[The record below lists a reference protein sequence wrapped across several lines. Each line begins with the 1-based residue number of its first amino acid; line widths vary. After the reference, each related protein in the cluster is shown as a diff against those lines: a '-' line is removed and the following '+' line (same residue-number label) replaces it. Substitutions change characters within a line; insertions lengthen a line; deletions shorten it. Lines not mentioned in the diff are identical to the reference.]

1 MRQAMTRGQ
10 SFGTLVA
17 TAATGGRRLALHQN
31 TRPRRPRAFRA
42 LPALTLLAVALAL
55 GAGACGAAP
64 LSTVDVQSAQTA
76 AMVTTALVND
86 PEIGVRPIDV
96 RVTDGVVRLSGR
108 VHSDAEAARAIALA
122 RAVPGVLRVDSTLR
136 VDDTPI
142 APAPPERQRPA
153 RDPEAEFRELEPS
166 RGVFTVGLAAGSSHP
181 TSDGLE
187 SAWSLGPLMRLG
199 SGTGFGLA
207 IGFDW
212 YRASLTPADPGM
224 SSSALRVR
232 PVMAGVS
239 YTMGSGPVSIS
250 PSIVGGYSF
259 NSVQAPDGG
268 MVGRLAVDA
277 GNSFAWRPAVSMWID
292 TSRRT
297 AAYVSIGHVRTSPT
311 VTFVEDGRIDRRSLP
326 AHATMLSVGLAY
338 TLF

>member
-1 MRQAMTRGQ
+1 MKG
-10 SFGTLVA
+10 
-17 TAATGGRRLALHQN
+17 
-31 TRPRRPRAFRA
+31 RA
-42 LPALTLLAVALAL
+42 LRASPALTLLALALAL
-55 GAGACGAAP
+55 GAAACGAAP
-64 LSTVDVQSAQTA
+64 LATVDVQSAQTA

-122 RAVPGVLRVDSTLR
+122 RTVPGVLRVDSTLQ
-136 VDDTPI
+136 VDA
-142 APAPPERQRPA
+142 APVAPVPMERQPPA

-166 RGVFTVGLAAGSSHP
+166 PGVFAVGLAAGSSHP
-181 TSDGLE
+181 TSGGLE
-187 SAWSLGPLMRLG
+187 SAWSIGPLLRLG

-212 YRASLTPADPGM
+212 YRTLITPVPPAT
-224 SSSALRVR
+224 SASALRVR

-239 YTMGSGPVSIS
+239 YTVAAGPVSIS
-250 PSIVGGYSF
+250 PSIVGGYAF
-259 NSVQAPDGG
+259 NGVNAPDEGL
-268 MVGRLAVDA
+268 VGRLAVDA
-277 GNSFAWRPAVSMWID
+277 GNSFAWRPAVSVWFG

-297 AAYVSIGHVRTSPT
+297 AGYVSIGHVRTSPT
-311 VTFVEDGRIDRRSLP
+311 VTFVEDGRIDRQSLP
-326 AHATMLSVGLAY
+326 AHATMLSVGFAY

>member
-1 MRQAMTRGQ
+1 MLAGC
-10 SFGTLVA
+10 
-17 TAATGGRRLALHQN
+17 AATSS
-31 TRPRRPRAFRA
+31 
-42 LPALTLLAVALAL
+42 
-55 GAGACGAAP
+55 

-96 RVTDGVVRLSGR
+96 RVTNGVVRLSGR

-122 RAVPGVLRVDSTLR
+122 RTVPGVLRVDSTLR
-136 VDDTPI
+136 VDGTPV
-142 APAPPERQRPA
+142 APLSPGQQRPA

-166 RGVFTVGLAAGSSHP
+166 RGVFAVGLAAASSHP

-187 SAWSLGPLMRLG
+187 SAWSIGPLMRLG

-212 YRASLTPADPGM
+212 YRTSLTPADPAM
-224 SSSALRVR
+224 SSSAVRLR

-239 YTMGSGPVSIS
+239 YTMASGPVSIA

-259 NSVQAPDGG
+259 NRVHAPDEGT
-268 MVGRLAVDA
+268 VGRLAVDA
-277 GNSFAWRPAVSMWID
+277 DNSFAWRPAVSMWID

-326 AHATMLSVGLAY
+326 AHATMLSAGFAY
-338 TLF
+338 SLF

>member
-1 MRQAMTRGQ
+1 MSG
-10 SFGTLVA
+10 
-17 TAATGGRRLALHQN
+17 H
-31 TRPRRPRAFRA
+31 AFRVSA
-42 LPALTLLAVALAL
+42 ALTLLAVTLAL
-55 GAGACGAAP
+55 GAAACGAAP
-64 LSTVDVQSAQTA
+64 LSSVDVQSAQTA

-108 VHSDAEAARAIALA
+108 VHSEAEAARAVSLA
-122 RAVPGVLRVDSTLR
+122 RAVPGVVRVDSTLR
-136 VDDTPI
+136 VDA
-142 APAPPERQRPA
+142 APVAPVPAGRQPPA

-166 RGVFTVGLAAGSSHP
+166 RGVFAVGQAAGSSHP

-187 SAWSLGPLMRLG
+187 SAWSIGPLVRLG

-212 YRASLTPADPGM
+212 YRTLVTPVDPAT
-224 SSSALRVR
+224 SASALRVH

-239 YTMGSGPVSIS
+239 YTVAAGPVSIS

-259 NSVQAPDGG
+259 NGVNAPDEGD
-268 MVGRLAVDA
+268 VGRLAVDA
-277 GNSFAWRPAVSMWID
+277 ANSFAWRPAVSVWFD

-311 VTFVEDGRIDRRSLP
+311 VTFVEDGRIDRHSLP
-326 AHATMLSVGLAY
+326 AHATMLSVGFAY

>member
-1 MRQAMTRGQ
+1 MRARICR
-10 SFGTLVA
+10 A
-17 TAATGGRRLALHQN
+17 T
-31 TRPRRPRAFRA
+31 
-42 LPALTLLAVALAL
+42 PARTLLSVALVL
-55 GAGACGAAP
+55 GAAACGAAP
-64 LSTVDVQSAQTA
+64 LSTLDVQSAQTA

-96 RVTDGVVRLSGR
+96 RVAGGVVRLSGR
-108 VHSDAEAARAIALA
+108 VRSDAEAARAIALA

-136 VDDTPI
+136 VDGTPV
-142 APAPPERQRPA
+142 APASPEQPRPA

-166 RGVFTVGLAAGSSHP
+166 RGVFAVGLAAGSSHP
-181 TSDGLE
+181 ASDGLE
-187 SAWSLGPLMRLG
+187 PAWSIGPLMRLG
-199 SGTGFGLA
+199 SGTGFGFAL
-207 IGFDW
+207 GFDW
-212 YRASLTPADPGM
+212 YRASLTPAGAGL

-239 YTMGSGPVSIS
+239 YTMASGPLSIS

-259 NSVQAPDGG
+259 NRVHAPDGG
-268 MVGRLAVDA
+268 MAGRLAVDA

-311 VTFVEDGRIDRRSLP
+311 VTFVEEGRIDRRALP
-326 AHATMLSVGLAY
+326 AHATMLSAGLAY

>member
-1 MRQAMTRGQ
+1 MLSWRVT
-10 SFGTLVA
+10 
-17 TAATGGRRLALHQN
+17 
-31 TRPRRPRAFRA
+31 AFRA
-42 LPALTLLAVALAL
+42 SATLSLLSFALSAV
-55 GAGACGAAP
+55 GCAATSS
-64 LSTVDVQSAQTA
+64 LSTGDVQSAQTA

-108 VHSDAEAARAIALA
+108 VHSDAEAARAIAIA
-122 RAVPGVLRVDSTLR
+122 RTVPGVLRVDSTLR
-136 VDDTPI
+136 VDGTPVE
-142 APAPPERQRPA
+142 PVSPGQQRPPA

-166 RGVFTVGLAAGSSHP
+166 RGVFAVGLAAGSSHP

-187 SAWSLGPLMRLG
+187 SAWSIGPLMRLG

-212 YRASLTPADPGM
+212 YRTSLTPAAPAT
-224 SSSALRVR
+224 SSSALRLR

-239 YTMGSGPVSIS
+239 YTMASGPVSIS

-259 NSVQAPDGG
+259 NRVHAPDEGT
-268 MVGRLAVDA
+268 VGRLAVDA

-297 AAYVSIGHVRTSPT
+297 AAYVSVGHVRTSPT

-326 AHATMLSVGLAY
+326 AHATMLSAGFAY
-338 TLF
+338 SLF

>member
-1 MRQAMTRGQ
+1 MNG
-10 SFGTLVA
+10 
-17 TAATGGRRLALHQN
+17 H
-31 TRPRRPRAFRA
+31 AFRVSA
-42 LPALTLLAVALAL
+42 AHTLLAVALAL
-55 GAGACGAAP
+55 VTAGCGAAP

-108 VHSDAEAARAIALA
+108 VHSDAEAARAVALA

-136 VDDTPI
+136 VDGTPV
-142 APAPPERQRPA
+142 APATPDPQRPA

-166 RGVFTVGLAAGSSHP
+166 RGVLALGLAAGSSHP

-187 SAWSLGPLMRLG
+187 SAWSIGPLVRLG
-199 SGTGFGLA
+199 SGTGLGLA

-212 YRASLTPADPGM
+212 YRTSLTPAPPAT
-224 SSSALRVR
+224 SASALQLR

-239 YTMGSGPVSIS
+239 YTVAAGPVSLS

-259 NSVQAPDGG
+259 NRVRAPDDGV
-268 MVGRLAVDA
+268 VGRLAVDA

-297 AAYVSIGHVRTSPT
+297 AAYVAIGHVRTSPT